1 MIDGDRRGAGGKAV
15 HRRGG
20 GENREGHVGLFGGKA
35 AHVVERPGTD
45 GQHGF
50 EIRKLRGDWEWEC
63 LRAALPRLPLLYD
76 LAYSYYPLPL
86 C

>member
-1 MIDGDRRGAGGKAV
+1 MIDGDRCGAGGKAV

-50 EIRKLRGDWEWEC
+50 EIRKLRGD
-63 LRAALPRLPLLYD
+63 RVDVFHFGDAQIFV
-76 LAYSYYPLPL
+76 
-86 C
+86 